1 MATELSLAEAMIPS
15 VGRILRLVFQRPASE
30 PAEEPPPSGGPP
42 AQPEVEFSAYG
53 EDCRVY
59 GRIQLAA
66 ERLSDMLNTHDQVL
80 LVSVLVESL
89 ADGCTYAVDEVKIAR
104 DELLVVEALGPR
116 GNPGRRTRTRPY
128 PLAVK
133 LGPYEVR
140 GYVHVTPGADV
151 LNAVRRRRPMVPLT
165 DASISYVCGGALR
178 RRHAATLLFN
188 RECADWLALTDD
200 EAIDFPELP
209 FPVSAG
215 PLVKDFT
222 GQVLTFQDA

>member
-1 MATELSLAEAMIPS
+1 MISS
-15 VGRILRLVFQRPASE
+15 VGRVLRLVFQRPAPESE
-30 PAEEPPPSGGPP
+30 ETALPVNEPP

-53 EDCRVY
+53 EDYRVY
-59 GRIQLAA
+59 GRIRLAA
-66 ERLSDMLNTHDQVL
+66 ERLSDMLNAHDDVL

-89 ADGCTYAVDEVKIAR
+89 GDGRTYAVDEVAIPR
-104 DELLVVEALGPR
+104 DELLIVEALGPR
-116 GNPGRRTRTRPY
+116 GNPQRRTRTRPY

-140 GYVHVTPGADV
+140 GYVHVTPGSDV
-151 LNAVRRRRPMVPLT
+151 LNAIRRRKPMVPLT
-165 DASISYVCGGALR
+165 DASISYLSGGTLR
-178 RRHAATLLFN
+178 RRGGATLLFN

-209 FPVSAG
+209 LPVSAG

-222 GQVLTFQDA
+222 GQVLTFQER